1 MDYPMDFQ
9 KKALFLATNH
19 IAAAVLLTSRP
30 PEHLFLTTHPAV
42 PPTTI
47 PTVVSLSFDILA
59 ATIPRV
65 VPLSF
70 DILAANDT
78 AALLHRLRLQSQAA
92 LVHAFEA
99 ERVGAQQLDLDP
111 APAPPSPPSGGEKM
125 GPPSVRPGRAGG
137 TGGRA

>member
-1 MDYPMDFQ
+1 MDFQ
-9 KKALFLATNH
+9 KEKAVFLATNP
-19 IAAAVLLTSRP
+19 IPAVPRTSRSSKP
-30 PEHLFLTTHPAV
+30 LPLTTHPAV
-42 PPTTI
+42 PRTTI
-47 PTVVSLSFDILA
+47 PT
-59 ATIPRV
+59 

-70 DILAANDT
+70 DILAPNDK
-78 AALLHRLRLQSQAA
+78 AALLHRLRAQSQAA